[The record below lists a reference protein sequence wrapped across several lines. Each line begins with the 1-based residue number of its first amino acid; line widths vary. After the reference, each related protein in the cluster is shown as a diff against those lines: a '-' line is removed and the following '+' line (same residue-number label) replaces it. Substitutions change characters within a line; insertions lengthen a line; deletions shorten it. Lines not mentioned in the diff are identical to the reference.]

1 MSLINLKNLS
11 KYYTNGNDKFYA
23 LNNIDL
29 TINKGEM
36 VAIMGPS
43 GAGKTTLLHII
54 GVIDNFNDGDYFL
67 MDESIKDRND
77 KELSKLRNNTFG
89 FIFQYFALLK
99 DYTAIENVRVPLNYR
114 KMSKKERN
122 ERSLK
127 YLEYVGLK
135 DHLHKLPNEMSGGQQ
150 QRVAIARAL
159 AQETDIILAD
169 EPTGALDQNTSKE
182 IMQILNSI
190 NKLGKTIIII
200 THDNNIASYCN
211 RIISI
216 EDGNLIYD
224 SSKCSN

>member
-23 LNNIDL
+23 LNNINL

-36 VAIMGPS
+36 IAVMGPS

-54 GVIDNFNDGDYFL
+54 GAIDNFNDGDYFL
-67 MDESIKDRND
+67 MNKSIEDITD
-77 KELSKLRNNTFG
+77 IELSKFRNKTFG

-99 DYTAIENVRVPLNYR
+99 DYTAIENVKVPLNYR
-114 KMSKKERN
+114 KISKKEKN
-122 ERSLK
+122 EKSIK

-135 DHLHKLPNEMSGGQQ
+135 NHMDKLPKEMSGGQQ

-182 IMQILNSI
+182 IMQILKSI
-190 NKLGKTIIII
+190 NELGKTIIII

-211 RIISI
+211 RIINI
-216 EDGNLIYD
+216 EDGKIIYD
-224 SSKCSN
+224 SN